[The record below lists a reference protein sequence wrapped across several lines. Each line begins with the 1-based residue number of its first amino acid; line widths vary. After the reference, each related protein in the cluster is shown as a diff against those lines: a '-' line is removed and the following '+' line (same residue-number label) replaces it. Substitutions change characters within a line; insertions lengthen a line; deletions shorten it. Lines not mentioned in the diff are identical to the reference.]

1 MTCFT
6 WLLVVIAG
14 VLLIMSVVRWFD
26 MATDAVRE
34 GSWKK
39 VAALVGFPFS
49 VWFYPGRVSAGRPT
63 MVPPH
68 EPVRG
73 FGELPR
79 DAEAAEGA
87 SQRVEEVDQPPPG
100 TPKEFLGMPVVP
112 PKKPVAQ
119 SRAEADAAKVEKLR
133 QKMRE
138 QGML

>member
-1 MTCFT
+1 MTCFS
-6 WLLVVIAG
+6 WLLVVIGA

-26 MATDAVRE
+26 IATDAVHQ
-34 GSWKK
+34 GQWKK
-39 VAALVGFPFS
+39 VAALVGFPFA
-49 VWFYPGRVSAGRPT
+49 VWFYAPRVSAGRPT
-63 MVPPH
+63 MVPRH

-87 SQRVEEVDQPPPG
+87 SLHVESIDQPPPG
-100 TPKEFLGMPVVP
+100 TPKEFIGNPIVP
-112 PKKPVAQ
+112 PKKATPQ